1 MTLMFPLIP
10 RSNSTA
16 TFCNIPGCNS
26 QFPSVLA
33 FESHYNSLHRFNCSQ
48 CRRNLPSAHLL
59 DLHLEENHDSYFEL
73 LTTKKASFR
82 CFLEECP
89 ERFWSQSDR
98 RDHGIQA
105 HKLPSN
111 FRFATTTKEK
121 KGKPVLE
128 KMDDGQ
134 ESEPVPAEVLKKST
148 VIKQKTITFGHN
160 VPKSF
165 DSSYAKAL
173 TKNDKKQKRI
183 PANLL
188 GDNNK
193 MMVDLLE
200 SLPQ

>member
-1 MTLMFPLIP
+1 
-10 RSNSTA
+10 
-16 TFCNIPGCNS
+16 
-26 QFPSVLA
+26 
-33 FESHYNSLHRFNCSQ
+33 
-48 CRRNLPSAHLL
+48 
-59 DLHLEENHDSYFEL
+59 
-73 LTTKKASFR
+73 
-82 CFLEECP
+82 
-89 ERFWSQSDR
+89 
-98 RDHGIQA
+98 
-105 HKLPSN
+105 
-111 FRFATTTKEK
+111 
-121 KGKPVLE
+121 
-128 KMDDGQ
+128 MDDGQ

-173 TKNDKKQKRI
+173 TKNDKKQKPI